1 VIEGAAF
8 SVLGNM
14 LVYRSLG
21 KDVGL
26 LPVPLPRNLVSWY
39 IELAVCLEREYELHH
54 LALQRSPEW
63 LDYAV
68 GVAVVQT
75 DAFTKLLML
84 AATLLDCL
92 SRV

>member
-1 VIEGAAF
+1 MF
-8 SVLGNM
+8 
-14 LVYRSLG
+14 VYRSLG

-39 IELAVCLEREYELHH
+39 IELTVCLEREYELHQ
-54 LALQRSPEW
+54 LALLRSPEW

-68 GVAVVQT
+68 GVAVLQI
-75 DAFTKLLML
+75 DAFAKLLKL
-84 AATLLDCL
+84 AAALLDCL